1 MQAAYSG
8 RLIYFTNRAF
18 FDIICIVIMEDKN
31 MATIMQKDVLISLLA
46 RANSAVMLK
55 LEPSEEYDRQI
66 DFLAAKGRYVYTTAP
81 EEIDF
86 DNEAAII
93 REIINRYQNLPT
105 LPQFQ

>member
-1 MQAAYSG
+1 
-8 RLIYFTNRAF
+8 
-18 FDIICIVIMEDKN
+18 

-46 RANSAVMLK
+46 RANAAVMLK

-66 DFLAAKGRYVYTTAP
+66 DFLAAKGRYVYTSDP

-86 DNEAAII
+86 DNEAAAIRAII
-93 REIINRYQNLPT
+93 QRYQHLPN